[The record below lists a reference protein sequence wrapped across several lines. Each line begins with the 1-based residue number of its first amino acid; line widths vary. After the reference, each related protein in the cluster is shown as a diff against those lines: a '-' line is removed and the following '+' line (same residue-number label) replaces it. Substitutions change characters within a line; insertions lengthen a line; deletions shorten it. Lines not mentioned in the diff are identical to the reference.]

1 MQGRIQFR
9 PTGCWPVSVYGRRL
23 LPTCY
28 VRFLPAFFAFA
39 FLGFLVMAAPALRTE
54 PVPNF
59 VFGVEA
65 RLLIAGNIDFSWTS
79 SKPSDAVMLMT

>member
-9 PTGCWPVSVYGRRL
+9 PTDCGPVGAYGLRL

-39 FLGFLVMAAPALRTE
+39 FLGFLVIAAPVLRTGS
-54 PVPNF
+54 VPF

-65 RLLIAGNIDFSWTS
+65 RLLIAGNIDFSSTS